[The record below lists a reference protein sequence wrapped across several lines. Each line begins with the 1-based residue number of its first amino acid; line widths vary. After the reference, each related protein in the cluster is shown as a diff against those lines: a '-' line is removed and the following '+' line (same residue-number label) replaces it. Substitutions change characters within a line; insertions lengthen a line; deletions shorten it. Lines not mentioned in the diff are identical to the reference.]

1 MLAPDLRPLLL
12 PFIPSQGVFRL
23 LQSLFYP
30 VPVVE
35 GVFGDFW
42 APSCGTPQRPTAPFF
57 LEKAPRCPC
66 CLGCFE
72 PTYILLLGV
81 TP

>member
-12 PFIPSQGVFRL
+12 PFIPSQDVFRL

-35 GVFGDFW
+35 GVFG
-42 APSCGTPQRPTAPFF
+42 
-57 LEKAPRCPC
+57 
-66 CLGCFE
+66 
-72 PTYILLLGV
+72 GV
-81 TP
+81 GYF